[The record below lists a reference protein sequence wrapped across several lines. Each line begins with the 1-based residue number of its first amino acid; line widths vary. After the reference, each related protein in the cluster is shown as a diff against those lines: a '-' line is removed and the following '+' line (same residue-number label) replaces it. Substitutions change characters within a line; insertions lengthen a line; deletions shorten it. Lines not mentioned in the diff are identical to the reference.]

1 MSRPFSCSVCG
12 ITTTKRSHFM
22 WLAAVVGFFYGQ
34 NWVSDGPV
42 CARCAPTLATTF
54 GRVLY
59 LLLAIGILLLVWK
72 FGLFKGTVRMTLNP
86 SIQSGRAGS
95 VVPLVAWQRP
105 ADFER
110 WAS

>member
-1 MSRPFSCSVCG
+1 MSRPFTCSVCG

-22 WLAAVVGFFYGQ
+22 WLAAAVGFFYGQ

-42 CARCAPTLATTF
+42 CARCAPSSATTF

-59 LLLAIGILLLVWK
+59 VLLVIGVLLLVWK
-72 FGLFKGTVRMTLNP
+72 FGLFRSTGEMTPNP

-95 VVPLVAWQRP
+95 AVPPLAAQRP
-105 ADFER
+105 AADFER
-110 WAS
+110 

>member
-1 MSRPFSCSVCG
+1 MSRPFTCSVCG

-22 WLAAVVGFFYGQ
+22 WLAAVVGFFYEQ

-42 CARCAPTLATTF
+42 CARCAPSWATRF

-59 LLLAIGILLLVWK
+59 LLLTIGILLLVWK
-72 FGLFKGTVRMTLNP
+72 FGLFRSTGEMTPNR

-95 VVPLVAWQRP
+95 VVPVVTSQRP
-105 ADFER
+105 AADFER
-110 WAS
+110 